1 MTTAQNA
8 SVESP
13 VEAAVRMAREKA
25 EALAAGAATYTSTA
39 VGASQSTAVAMPV
52 SGQKIT
58 MEDLM
63 TGAMVVDEFVKVD
76 KYGLVVGKDAK
87 PIEKF
92 KAKILMV
99 EGRGYTPNQ
108 SIKFGNPVQYLKT
121 YDGAK
126 AVNGKSWPAELDRI
140 RQSHPDAREYPAAD
154 LVLTLLEDAGTA
166 KAGQTVGYTTATT
179 SFKHVVKLLQDC
191 ASKGLTGIEV
201 EVEVGYIARSKN
213 NNNWGEMVFKVIGPA
228 DEE

>member
-1 MTTAQNA
+1 MTTQNA
-8 SVESP
+8 AVESP
-13 VEAAVRMAREKA
+13 VEAAVRIAREKA
-25 EALAAGAATYTSTA
+25 EAMAANASTGTA
-39 VGASQSTAVAMPV
+39 VATTNQSTAVAMPA
-52 SGQKIT
+52 SGQKIS
-58 MEDLM
+58 MSDLM
-63 TGAMVVDEFVKVD
+63 AGAMVVDEFIKVD
-76 KYGLVVGKDAK
+76 KYGLVVGKDSK

-140 RQSHPDAREYPAAD
+140 RQTYPDVREYPAAD

-179 SFKHVVKLLQDC
+179 SFKHVVKLLQEC
-191 ASKGLTGIEV
+191 ESKHLVGQEV
-201 EVEVGYIARSKN
+201 EVEVGYIPRSKN
-213 NNNWGEMVFKVIGPA
+213 NKNWGEMIFKVIGPA
-228 DEE
+228 DSE

>member
-1 MTTAQNA
+1 MTTQNA
-8 SVESP
+8 AVESP
-13 VEAAVRMAREKA
+13 VEAAVRIAREKA
-25 EALAAGAATYTSTA
+25 EAMAANASTGTA
-39 VGASQSTAVAMPV
+39 VATTNQSTAVAMPA
-52 SGQKIT
+52 SGQKIS
-58 MEDLM
+58 MSDLM
-63 TGAMVVDEFVKVD
+63 TGAMVVDEFIKVD
-76 KYGLVVGKDAK
+76 KFGLIVGKDAK
-87 PIEKF
+87 PIDKF

-140 RQSHPDAREYPAAD
+140 RQTYPDVREYPAAD

-179 SFKHVVKLLQDC
+179 SFKHVVKLLQEC
-191 ASKGLTGIEV
+191 ESKGLVGEEV
-201 EVEVGYIARSKN
+201 EVEVGYVRRDKN
-213 NNNWGEMVFKVIGPA
+213 NNAWGEMVFKVIGPA
-228 DEE
+228 DSE